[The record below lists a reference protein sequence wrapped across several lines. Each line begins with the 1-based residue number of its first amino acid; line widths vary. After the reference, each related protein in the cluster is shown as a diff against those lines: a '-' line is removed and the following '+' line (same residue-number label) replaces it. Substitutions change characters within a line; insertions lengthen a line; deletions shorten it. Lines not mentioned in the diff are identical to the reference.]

1 MSEVERQKK
10 PKKEVTIHVNT
21 KPVEVPKKVTGLEI
35 KEAAIDQGVEIQ
47 LDFILTLEAHGH
59 QEPREIGDDEEI
71 EVTKNSASPRTT
83 GTRTADEGR
92 G

>member
-1 MSEVERQKK
+1 MSEVAQQKK
-10 PKKEVTIHVNT
+10 PKKEVTIRVNT
-21 KPVEVPKKVTGLEI
+21 KAVEVPKKVTGLQI

-71 EVTKNSASPRTT
+71 EVTKNSNFSAND
-83 GTRTADEGR
+83 GDEDS
-92 G
+92 